1 MIVYYLPQK
10 KPDKRGLNM
19 DVKEKAKMDLLDI
32 VNDLQGSEEVKF
44 SVIVG
49 MFYTLLE
56 NEDEDRIHN
65 ALMDEF
71 WEYNQRDTGERILG
85 KTNKN

>member
-1 MIVYYLPQK
+1 
-10 KPDKRGLNM
+10 M
-19 DVKEKAKMDLLDI
+19 DILKI

-56 NEDEDRIHN
+56 NEDEDRLYN
-65 ALMDEF
+65 ALMNEF
-71 WEYNQRDTGERILG
+71 WEYDQRDTRDRILD

>member
-1 MIVYYLPQK
+1 
-10 KPDKRGLNM
+10 M
-19 DVKEKAKMDLLDI
+19 DVKEKAKIDLLDI

-56 NEDEDRIHN
+56 NEDEDRLYN
-65 ALMDEF
+65 ALMNEF
-71 WEYNQRDTGERILG
+71 WEYDERDLKDRIID